1 MTPFLILQFIYF
13 VYFRHSIFWKP
24 CKIIHQQ
31 NTHNVPKW
39 FTAQKNKK
47 LHRSVDT
54 DAVSAESE
62 ISVYKVFKFHV
73 IEKTSKWPIRHNSIL
88 ALKEE

>member
-1 MTPFLILQFIYF
+1 M
-13 VYFRHSIFWKP
+13 S
-24 CKIIHQQ
+24 Q
-31 NTHNVPKW
+31 NGSWLKRI
-39 FTAQKNKK
+39 KK

-62 ISVYKVFKFHV
+62 ISVYKVFFKFRV
-73 IEKTSKWPIRHNSIL
+73 IEKTSEWPIRHNSIL

>member
-1 MTPFLILQFIYF
+1 M
-13 VYFRHSIFWKP
+13 S
-24 CKIIHQQ
+24 Q
-31 NTHNVPKW
+31 NGSWLKRI
-39 FTAQKNKK
+39 KK

-73 IEKTSKWPIRHNSIL
+73 TEKTSEWPIRHNSIL